1 VALMEFFQ
9 AYVENW
15 SAWWPQILPAVGV
28 TLGLMAGAY
37 ALSCVIGIVLA
48 LGKLSQL
55 RPLRAFCTAY
65 VEVGR
70 SVPALAVLFLVYFGL
85 VPLGLTLDNVT
96 AGIVGL
102 ALAHGAYMG
111 EVFRGGLEAL
121 HKGQRE
127 AALAVGLTP
136 VQAFQDVLLPQAVRI
151 VLPPALNM
159 LVIMLRDTS
168 LCYFISTPEL
178 MLRVRDLTST
188 YFLPLHLYVL
198 AGVIYFAIAFPLSM
212 FARRVEARMSRG
224 LRSASD

>member
-1 VALMEFFQ
+1 MEFFQ

-15 SAWWPQILPAVGV
+15 DAWRPQLLSAVWV
-28 TLGLMAGAY
+28 TIALMAAAY
-37 ALSCVIGIVLA
+37 ALSCVIGMLLA
-48 LGKLSQL
+48 LGKLSK
-55 RPLRAFCTAY
+55 RWPIRAFCTMY
-65 VEVGR
+65 VEVAR
-70 SVPALAVLFLVYFGL
+70 SVPALAILFLVYFGL
-85 VPLGLTLDNVT
+85 VPLGLTLDNFT
-96 AGIVGL
+96 AGMIGL

-121 HKGQRE
+121 HRGQRE

-136 VQAFQDVLLPQAVRI
+136 AQAFQDVLLPQAVRI

-198 AGVIYFAIAFPLSM
+198 AGAMYFAIAFPLSLLT
-212 FARRVEARMSRG
+212 RRVEARMSRG

>member
-1 VALMEFFQ
+1 MEFFQ
-9 AYVENW
+9 AYIENW
-15 SAWWPQILPAVGV
+15 SAWWPQILSAIQV
-28 TLGLMAGAY
+28 TIALMVAAY
-37 ALSCVIGIVLA
+37 ALSCGIGMVLA
-48 LGKLSQL
+48 LGKLS
-55 RPLRAFCTAY
+55 RVWPVRAVCTVY
-65 VEVGR
+65 VEVAR

-85 VPLGLTLDNVT
+85 VPLGLTLDNFT
-96 AGIVGL
+96 AGMIGL

-127 AALAVGLTP
+127 AALAAGLTP
-136 VQAFQDVLLPQAVRI
+136 AQAFRHVLLPQAVRI
-151 VLPPALNM
+151 VLPPAMNM

-198 AGVIYFAIAFPLSM
+198 AGAIYFAIAFPLSLVT
-212 FARRVEARMSRG
+212 RRVEARMSRG
-224 LRSASD
+224 LRSVSG